1 MRFNKTLAVAA
12 GAAAVLAFASAVTA
26 QTPPPRPAGPA
37 AAAPPRPAAAAAP
50 APAPIRHGPALPGVC
65 TYSGDQAIQD
75 SEVGKYVAAR
85 MKQIVTEVN
94 AELQAEDTAIKNEA
108 KAIDAARATA
118 QTDALEARAAA
129 LQARFNAYKRKQ
141 QLREAEVEQT
151 RRKALMRVLQEL
163 DPIAV
168 GVYQARN
175 CSILLGDGVLL
186 GNPAMDITPQVITGL
201 NAKIK
206 SFTFNRERLDT
217 PAPGAAP
224 AAPPRTN

>member
-1 MRFNKTLAVAA
+1 MRFNKTLAVAVS
-12 GAAAVLAFASAVTA
+12 AAAVLAFASAVTA
-26 QTPPPRPAGPA
+26 QTPPARPAGPA
-37 AAAPPRPAAAAAP
+37 AAAPARPAAAAP
-50 APAPIRHGPALPGVC
+50 ALPPVRHGPALPGVC

-118 QTDALEARAAA
+118 QTDTLEARAAA

-168 GVYQARN
+168 GVYQARS

-217 PAPGAAP
+217 PAPGAP
-224 AAPPRTN
+224 GAPPRTN

>member
-1 MRFNKTLAVAA
+1 MPFNKTLAVAA
-12 GAAAVLAFASAVTA
+12 GAAAVLAFASAVAA
-26 QTPPPRPAGPA
+26 QTPPARPA
-37 AAAPPRPAAAAAP
+37 AAAPARPAAAAP
-50 APAPIRHGPALPGVC
+50 AMPPVRHGPALPGVC
-65 TYSGDQAIQD
+65 TYSGEQAIQD
-75 SEVGKYVAAR
+75 SEVGKYVTAR
-85 MKQIVTEVN
+85 IKQIVTEVN
-94 AELQAEDTAIKNEA
+94 AELQAEDLAIKNEA

-206 SFTFNRERLDT
+206 SFAFNRERLDT
-217 PAPGAAP
+217 PAPGAP
-224 AAPPRTN
+224 GAPPRTN